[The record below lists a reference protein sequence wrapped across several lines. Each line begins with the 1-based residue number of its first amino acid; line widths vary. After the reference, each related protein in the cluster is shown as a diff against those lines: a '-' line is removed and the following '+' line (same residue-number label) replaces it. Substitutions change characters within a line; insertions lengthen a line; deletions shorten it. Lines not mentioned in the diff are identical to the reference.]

1 MRYLFLLERHKD
13 CLDRAQRYSFKQLI
27 HNIFMSFN
35 FSSISPEKLYYLKQ
49 YHLWTL
55 GRASLDFLHA
65 VNTLPPGFLWSSKLK
80 PWFVSLVGTTSSLVG
95 LYLIFYKRWLK

>member
-1 MRYLFLLERHKD
+1 
-13 CLDRAQRYSFKQLI
+13 
-27 HNIFMSFN
+27 MSFN